1 MQSKKVGKILELF
14 ISIKGDLNRSKR
26 DDIALNENG
35 VKSDKFYG
43 KNIKRSVLITS
54 IASYNLS
61 TQNDIDMDYG
71 QLGENIL
78 IDYNPYHL
86 KEGSVIIIGDVI
98 LEITQQCTLCKS
110 LAKVNETLPE
120 LLKEHRGV
128 FAKVISSGIIH
139 KDDIIYLE
147 DK

>member
-35 VKSDKFYG
+35 VKSVKFYG